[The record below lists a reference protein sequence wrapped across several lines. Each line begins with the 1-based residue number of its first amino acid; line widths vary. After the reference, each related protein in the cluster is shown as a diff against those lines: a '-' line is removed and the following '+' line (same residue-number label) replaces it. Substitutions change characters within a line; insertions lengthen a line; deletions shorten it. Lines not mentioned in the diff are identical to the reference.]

1 MDLYLIIGFI
11 NEYMKVIFLDF
22 DGVITT
28 LKSGWN
34 FDIEKMKMVKR
45 IIDETDS
52 FIVISSSWRKN
63 TVEDTINLITG
74 ASKCYTGTPFL
85 FPDRVIGVT
94 RRMFSSS
101 YDGEIKCS
109 RVPRGFEILEY
120 LNSNPDITNYV
131 ILDDDS
137 DMLPK
142 QMSNFIHVDGQVGLI
157 DKDVFTA
164 IKILNS

>member
-1 MDLYLIIGFI
+1 MDLYLIIGFT
-11 NEYMKVIFLDF
+11 NKYMKAIFLDF

-28 LKSGWN
+28 PKSGWN

-109 RVPRGFEILEY
+109 RVPRGF
-120 LNSNPDITNYV
+120 
-131 ILDDDS
+131 
-137 DMLPK
+137 
-142 QMSNFIHVDGQVGLI
+142 
-157 DKDVFTA
+157 
-164 IKILNS
+164 